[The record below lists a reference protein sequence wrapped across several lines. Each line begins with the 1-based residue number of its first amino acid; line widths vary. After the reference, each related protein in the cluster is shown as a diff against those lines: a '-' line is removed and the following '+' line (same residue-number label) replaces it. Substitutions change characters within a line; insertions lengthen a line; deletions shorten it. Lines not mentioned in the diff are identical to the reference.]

1 MVRYLVVHSVQRQ
14 DSVFCRCMSVSLS
27 PLLLQLLEF
36 LLVLIVA
43 SGVSRVPLY
52 NLSPAVEY

>member
-1 MVRYLVVHSVQRQ
+1 MVRYLGVHSVQRR
-14 DSVFCRCMSVSLS
+14 DSVFCRCTSASLS
-27 PLLLQLLEF
+27 PLVLQLLEF

-43 SGVSRVPLY
+43 SGLSRVTLY